1 MNTTPAILG
10 QPPLFKDKIPIAKPH
25 LATPAEL
32 SAEITKVLASGVLTN
47 GPHTA
52 ALEANVAKH
61 LGVKHAIAVS
71 SATAGLMLTFRA
83 LELSG
88 EVVVPSFTFMATA
101 GALVWCGL
109 RPVFADIDLHTANLD
124 PAMAEAA
131 ITTKTSAIVAVH
143 NSGNPADIEQLVSLA
158 KRYSVRLVFDAA
170 HAFGSLYQGK
180 PVGQQGDAQV
190 FSLTPTKLVTGGEG
204 GIVATDDDQVAE
216 RVRVG
221 RNYGNRGDYSSDS
234 AGLSARL
241 PEVNALI
248 AGHSLRGLEE
258 AAQHRNHIATLY
270 RERLGKLLGIDFQK
284 VRAGDRSS
292 FKDFSIAI
300 DADNFGLSRNQL
312 AAALTAE
319 NIETRAYYDP
329 PVHRQKA
336 YQSYALPD
344 SRLPNTDLLSGTILN
359 LPVWSEMQEA
369 IAHRVC
375 LAVER
380 AHALGDVT
388 TAPPPTSV

>member
-1 MNTTPAILG
+1 MKTTPAILG
-10 QPPLFKDKIPIAKPH
+10 QTFLFKTKIPIAKPH
-25 LATPAEL
+25 LAIPAQL

-61 LGVKHAIAVS
+61 LRAKHAIAVS

-83 LELSG
+83 LELCG
-88 EVVVPSFTFMATA
+88 DVVVPSFTFMATA

-109 RPVFADIDLHTANLD
+109 RPVFADIELHTANLD
-124 PAMAEAA
+124 PAQAEAT
-131 ITTKTSAIVAVH
+131 ITKNTTAIVAVH

-158 KRYSVRLVFDAA
+158 KRHSVRLVFDAA
-170 HAFGSLYQGK
+170 HAFGSLYQGI

-204 GIVATDDDQVAE
+204 GIVVTDDDQVAE

-221 RNYGNRGDYSSDS
+221 RNYGNRGDYNSDF

-241 PEVNALI
+241 PELNALI
-248 AGHSLRGLEE
+248 ADHSFHGLEE
-258 AAQHRNHIATLY
+258 AAQHRNRIAMLY
-270 RERLGKLLGIDFQK
+270 RERLGKLPGVDFQK

-300 DADNFGLSRNQL
+300 DANNFGLSRDQL
-312 AAALTAE
+312 AAALSAE
-319 NIETRAYYDP
+319 NIETRTYYDP

-336 YQSYALPD
+336 YQSYAPRD
-344 SRLPNTDLLSGTILN
+344 NRLPNTGLLSQTILN
-359 LPVWSEMQEA
+359 LPIWSDMPET
-369 IAHRVC
+369 IVDRVC
-375 LAVER
+375 QAVER
-380 AHALGDVT
+380 AHATGDVT
-388 TAPPPTSV
+388 RAPQTISI